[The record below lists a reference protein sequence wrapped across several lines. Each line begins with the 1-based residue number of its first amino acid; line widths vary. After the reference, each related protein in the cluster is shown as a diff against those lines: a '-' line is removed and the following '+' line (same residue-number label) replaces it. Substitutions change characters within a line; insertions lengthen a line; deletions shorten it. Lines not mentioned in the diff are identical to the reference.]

1 MKCSFTQGIS
11 ERKNSPQYVFIR
23 LFYQAALDRVHISL
37 AHTVKSEFLLLYEFC
52 AGEILNSAA
61 GEKLAGFLLFFK
73 PVTPVNMQNKHTLF
87 ILRSIIALYKLTKG
101 TK

>member
-1 MKCSFTQGIS
+1 M
-11 ERKNSPQYVFIR
+11 
-23 LFYQAALDRVHISL
+23 
-37 AHTVKSEFLLLYEFC
+37 
-52 AGEILNSAA
+52 NSAA

-73 PVTPVNMQNKHTLF
+73 PITPVNMQNKHTLF